1 MRKSALA
8 RSCAVI
14 ALTIGAL
21 QAGAALA
28 QTTPASDPTPAA
40 QQDRTDRIDDIVVTA
55 QRRDQGLSEVP
66 ISITALDGEGLER
79 QGITKIDSLF
89 AVTPALSY
97 QGSQSS
103 AGSGLRVRGVG
114 SAAFNAGTEQ
124 SVSTIID
131 GVVTGPAASGLSDLF
146 DVQRVEVLRGPQ
158 GTLFGKNASAGAINV
173 VTNAPED
180 VFGGYG
186 IVRYGEAME
195 EIRVEGAVTGPV
207 GENTSVRLAGFYLDQ
222 NKGWTTNAIR
232 GGTEDVRNRWGAR
245 FHLNNESGPLT
256 TDFIY
261 TYEQRD
267 DDCCTRTFSGLE
279 AVRGG
284 LTNTFLIPRLTANGL
299 TPSPDNRVSI
309 SEQGVEEKMRSDYAV
324 LTLAYQLSGGQ
335 TIKSITGARK
345 WKQYEFNDGD
355 RIDIDVGSFAI
366 QRRDLDLFTQEL
378 QLLSDADSRLQY
390 VIGLYFYDQDL
401 HEFTS
406 TKGGSNTPF
415 GLGETVVPLDVAVR
429 NMAVYADATYDLT
442 DQWQVFGGARLLKEE
457 VEASGTRSGN
467 FFAFPGTFRAS
478 VSDDDTNWVG
488 RFGARYSLNQDMSF
502 YGSVSRGY
510 KGKAVDVSISSPF
523 FLSTNPQSAVL
534 RPETVLNFELGARTR
549 FNDGRFVLN
558 GTLFHS
564 DFTDFQAS
572 QFDGTTAA
580 FILRNAGKVR
590 TQGLEVDFKSIPWD
604 GGTLMGGFSFVDAV
618 FDEYKGAPCTVPST
632 LARTCLPT
640 VGQDLSGKQVN
651 ASPRYQFNVSYRHDF
666 DFGMDDTFYVQGEY
680 SWRDDVTFGGD
691 LNPATMQP
699 AYGVANFRAGI
710 RLDDRYELVAFAE
723 NAFDETYAYRII
735 DAVLWSGAYQTY
747 LAPGRTVGIE
757 LRADF

>member
-8 RSCAVI
+8 RSCA
-14 ALTIGAL
+14 
-21 QAGAALA
+21 ALA
-28 QTTPASDPTPAA
+28 FSFGAFHSGIAWAQTPPEPTVEPERA
-40 QQDRTDRIDDIVVTA
+40 TTIDDIVVTA

-173 VTNAPED
+173 VTNAPSSQ
-180 VFGGYG
+180 FGGYG
-186 IVRYGEAME
+186 VVRYGEAME
-195 EIRVEGAVTGPV
+195 DIRVEGAVTGPL
-207 GENTSVRLAGFYLDQ
+207 GENTTVRLAGFYLDQ
-222 NKGWTTNAIR
+222 NKGWTTNPIR
-232 GGTEDVRNRWGAR
+232 DETEDVRNRWGAR
-245 FHLNNESGPLT
+245 FRINNETGPLT

-267 DDCCTRTFSGLE
+267 DDCCTRTFSGLD
-279 AVRGG
+279 AVRGA
-284 LTNTFLIPRLTANGL
+284 LTNLFLVPRLTANGL
-299 TPSPDNRVSI
+299 VPNPENRISI
-309 SEQGVEEKMRSDYAV
+309 SEQGVQEKMRSDYAV
-324 LTLAYQLSGGQ
+324 LTLAYQLGGGQ
-335 TIKSITGARK
+335 TLKSITGARK
-345 WKQYEFNDGD
+345 WEQYEFNDGD
-355 RIDIDVGSFAI
+355 RIDIDVGSFAV

-378 QLLSDADSRLQY
+378 QLLSAPDSPLQY
-390 VIGLYFYDQDL
+390 VLGLYYYDQDL
-401 HEFTS
+401 SEFTS
-406 TKGGSNTPF
+406 TRGGSNTPF
-415 GLGETVVPLDVAVR
+415 GLGETVVPLNVKVR
-429 NMAVYADATYDLT
+429 NMAAYADASYELN
-442 DQWQVFGGARLLKEE
+442 DQWQVFGGVRLLKEDI
-457 VEASGTRSGN
+457 EAAGTRTGN
-467 FFAFPGTFRAS
+467 FFAFPGTFTSA
-478 VSDDDTNWVG
+478 VKDDDTNWVG
-488 RFGARYSLNQDMSF
+488 RFGARYILNDDISF

-523 FLSTNPQSAVL
+523 FLSANPQSAVL

-558 GTLFHS
+558 GTAFHS

-580 FILRNAGKVR
+580 FILRNAGKVK
-590 TQGLEVDFKSIPWD
+590 TQGVEIDFKSIPWE

-618 FDEYKGAPCTVPST
+618 FDEYRGAPCTVPST
-632 LARTCLPT
+632 LAGTCLPT

-651 ASPRYQFNVSYRHDF
+651 ASPRYQLNASYRHDF
-666 DFGMDDTFYVQGEY
+666 DFGLNNTFYVQGEY
-680 SWRDDVTFGGD
+680 SWRDDVVFGGD
-691 LNPATMQP
+691 LNPATTQP
-699 AYGVANFRAGI
+699 AYGVANFRAGV
-710 RLDDRYELVAFAE
+710 RLDDRYELVAFVE

-747 LAPGRTVGIE
+747 LAPGRTFGLE